1 VPAYPCGDMPELKRV
16 TVVNDSPDFLELM
29 ADLLHDASYPA
40 TLIDGDRENVMELVE
55 AAEPEILIID
65 LRLGSDGLKGL
76 DTLRQVRDHPEL
88 RDVPTIVC
96 TADRAGLE
104 SVEDELRT
112 MPRVSVLM
120 KPFAVDALYEALRDL
135 QTA

>member
-1 VPAYPCGDMPELKRV
+1 MSELKRV

-29 ADLLHDASYPA
+29 ADLLHDANYPA
-40 TLIDGDRENVMELVE
+40 TLIDGDRDNAMELVE

-65 LRLGSDGLKGL
+65 LRLGSDELKGL
-76 DTLRQVRDHPEL
+76 DVLRKVRDHPDL

-104 SVEDELRT
+104 SVEDEIRS
-112 MPRVSVLM
+112 MRRVSVLM
-120 KPFAVDALYEALRDL
+120 KPFEVEALYDALRGA
-135 QTA
+135 QSI